1 MSPRKQR
8 FRIQDI
14 LDAIQAIQEYTLG
27 MTFQEFKADPKTV
40 DAVIRRLMIIGEAVT
55 HLEEGTINMIPE
67 IQWRQVRGMRN
78 IIVHEY
84 FGVSERIV
92 WDTVRE
98 DLPGIVEP
106 LKQFL
111 ASGND

>member
-14 LDAIQAIQEYTLG
+14 LDAIRAIQEYTLG

-40 DAVIRRLMIIGEAVT
+40 DAVIRRLMIIGEAAT
-55 HLEEGTINMIPE
+55 HLEEGTTNMAPE

-106 LKQFL
+106 LKRLL

>member
-14 LDAIQAIQEYTLG
+14 LEAIQAIQEYTLG

-40 DAVIRRLMIIGEAVT
+40 DAVIRRLMIIGEAAT
-55 HLEEGTINMIPE
+55 HLEEGTINMAPE

-84 FGVSERIV
+84 FGVSERII

-98 DLPGIVEP
+98 DLPDIVEP
-106 LKQFL
+106 LKWLL